1 MKSKIVYSND
11 RNVGNR
17 MCKRVCANIWWLMNI
32 FDGLLEIQ
40 NCMTRANLASSH
52 FFCNPDHNSVRR
64 RKQIMDTREE
74 KNRKVCT
81 NRSHAPIE
89 FLLFS

>member
-1 MKSKIVYSND
+1 
-11 RNVGNR
+11 

-74 KNRKVCT
+74 K
-81 NRSHAPIE
+81 IE
-89 FLLFS
+89 KYAQTDHTRRLNFFFFPKFGQRM